1 MFCSPSKGSCSGWKV
16 RILQELEEAGHGVC
30 SEEQREAKAGAQ
42 LAFFCLDS
50 AHGTVLSTSHVEF
63 SFVGMRP
70 NMPSQ
75 SPGALS
81 PRLILH
87 SIKLAGEINHY

>member
-30 SEEQREAKAGAQ
+30 SEEQRERKAGAQ

-63 SFVGMRP
+63 SFVGKRP
-70 NMPSQ
+70 NMPSR

-87 SIKLAGEINHY
+87 SIKLAGEINQY